1 MGDSFA
7 ERGSLKFNQLLS
19 RGSIVGYRQKSQIR
33 ANELG
38 YKQFQRAPFGEF
50 LQSHPRV
57 TFFSAVSDE
66 DISQAANLPE
76 HTGGADVRQAACVS
90 EWADAFEAGRAG
102 QRWLVIGVVAQPQHA
117 GV

>member
-7 ERGSLKFNQLLS
+7 ERGSLKFTQLLS
-19 RGSIVGYRQKSQIR
+19 RGSIVRGTDKSQTG

-38 YKQFQRAPFGEF
+38 YKQFQRAPFGEL

-66 DISQAANLPE
+66 GIPQAWSTL
-76 HTGGADVRQAACVS
+76 GALMSVRQRVCPS
-90 EWADAFEAGRAG
+90 EQTRSKQGAQASAG
-102 QRWLVIGVVAQPQHA
+102 W
-117 GV
+117 

>member
-7 ERGSLKFNQLLS
+7 ERGSLKFTQLLS
-19 RGSIVGYRQKSQIR
+19 RGSIVRGTDKSQTG

-38 YKQFQRAPFGEF
+38 YKQFQRAPFGEL

-66 DISQAANLPE
+66 GIPQAAYLLE
-76 HTGGADVRQAACVS
+76 HAGGADVRQAACVS
-90 EWADAFEAGRAG
+90 
-102 QRWLVIGVVAQPQHA
+102 Q
-117 GV
+117 